1 MATRFDPWARRRTRR
16 LLLQA
21 LYQWQLSGND
31 FAAIRAHCEADDAW
45 GRIDADYFD
54 AVLKGVMRSASELD
68 ALLAP
73 LLDRDVAALDQVE
86 RALLRMAAYELRE
99 RIEVPFK
106 VIIDEATSLARTFG
120 AESSFRY
127 VNAVLDALAAELREV
142 EVRAARAPG

>member
-1 MATRFDPWARRRTRR
+1 MTRFDPWSRRRARR

-31 FAAIRAHCEADDAW
+31 FATIRAHCEADDAW
-45 GRIDADYFD
+45 RRIDTAYFD
-54 AVLKGVMRSASELD
+54 DVLRGVMRSASELD

-73 LLDRDVAALDQVE
+73 LLDRDVSSLDQVE
-86 RALLRMAAYELRE
+86 RAVLRMAAFELRE

-120 AESSFRY
+120 AEASFRY
-127 VNAVLDALAAELREV
+127 VNAVLDALAAQLRKV
-142 EVRAARAPG
+142 EVQAARTPG